1 MPKNIISKRNE
12 EGDNLLLYGDEIIKA
27 AKNGNAS
34 QVKYLMNK
42 YPQLLGNKDEEGKTA
57 LMYAAENGDKDICD
71 LLIKKEAG
79 AQDNKGLSALMYASY
94 KGHSKIVDK
103 LIKNGK
109 EIGLQDKQGRTALM
123 YALSRGD
130 VDHFKKED
138 WNKRKDFNKNS
149 PVKGLY
155 FRNNP
160 SGGEGANPLYT
171 DGTNFCVISLF
182 KTKEIEPTYRD
193 KNGATSFMWF
203 CAINCPYLVNKLGK
217 KIDQQIEKQG
227 HEQDNYGKT
236 AFDYGKEDFPWVEE
250 TISLED
256 KPGFLKK
263 FPQYEQALAN
273 EKKQREQERL
283 NSATHEVNLHMRQ
296 GNERDWEGLL

>member
-1 MPKNIISKRNE
+1 MVKNIISKRNE
-12 EGDNLLLYGDEIIKA
+12 EGENLIVGTNDLIEA
-27 AKNGNAS
+27 AKTGNLTR
-34 QVKYLMNK
+34 VKDLMK
-42 YPQLLGNKDEEGKTA
+42 YSDLLGNKDEEGKTA
-57 LMYAAENGDKDICD
+57 LMYAAEDGNEDICD

-79 AQDNKGLSALMYASY
+79 AQDNKGMSALMYAAY

-103 LIKNGK
+103 FIKNKK

-138 WNKRKDFNKNS
+138 WNKRENFNTNS

-155 FRNNP
+155 FSNNP
-160 SGGEGANPLYT
+160 NPGEGVNPKL

-203 CAINCPYLVNKLGK
+203 CAINCPYLVNKLRK

-227 HEQDNYGKT
+227 HESDNYGKT
-236 AFDYGKEDFPWVEE
+236 AFDYGKEDFPWVKE

-263 FPQYEQALAN
+263 FPQYEQALAI
-273 EKKQREQERL
+273 EKKQREQEGL
-283 NSATHEVNLHMRQ
+283 NGAIREVNLHMRQ
-296 GNERDWEGLL
+296 GNERNWEQL